1 MGAGAGGGTRADGG
15 AGVNILQSI
24 GAALTPVGLL
34 WTLLIISVATFLHE
48 LAHYALAKRQG
59 VPVKSFSVGMGP
71 VLLRRMWRGTEW
83 RVSLLPI
90 GGYVEIEGMAPE
102 EGPGGTYRQPTR
114 GFAALPAWGKVA
126 VLLAGPLMNLVL
138 AIGLMTANFT
148 AQGIPALDRVRIE
161 SVREGSRAQ
170 ALGLRPGD
178 VVTALNGRDIPET
191 VSVNGQ
197 TRPGWEGLR
206 DVLTT
211 AGRKTLTVERGG
223 AARQVT
229 FDWQPRVNGARQ
241 LLGIGYGPD
250 VQPASVPTAFVTSL
264 QTTAEAVP
272 QILRAFGNLFARFFT
287 LDLSRDEN
295 VTGPIGTAEV
305 VSRAAE
311 VSPWALVQ
319 VAILLN
325 LSLAFFNLI
334 PIPGLDGGRIMLVL
348 IGALR
353 GRPLSLA
360 QEQAINV
367 AGFALVMLL
376 MVFVVVRD
384 VSRFF

>member
-1 MGAGAGGGTRADGG
+1 MS
-15 AGVNILQSI
+15 ILQSI

-34 WTLLIISVATFLHE
+34 WTLLIIGVATFLHE

-71 VLLRRMWRGTEW
+71 VLLRRAWRGTEW
-83 RVSLLPI
+83 RISLLPI

-138 AIGLMTANFT
+138 AIGLMTANFS

-170 ALGLRPGD
+170 SLGLRPGD
-178 VVTALNGRDIPET
+178 VVTALNGRDIAETIT
-191 VSVNGQ
+191 VSGQ
-197 TRPGWEGLR
+197 TRPGWESLR
-206 DVLTT
+206 DLLTT
-211 AGRKTLTVERGG
+211 PGRKTLTVERGG
-223 AARQVT
+223 AAQEVT
-229 FDWQPRVNGARQ
+229 FDWRPRVNGARQ

-305 VSRAAE
+305 VSQAAR

-348 IGALR
+348 VGALR

-360 QEQAINV
+360 QEQVINV